1 MTRIVCAEIR
11 LMNTLALEVCV
22 RIGVLL
28 LVIGLFLATEIAATN
43 TLSLYPKTRLIQRF
57 SLIVSASALVLVL
70 MVAIWLPKQY
80 FAHAL
85 NRNSAM
91 AGEATCSLSCI
102 QITIILFVG
111 SLIFRL
117 WTKGWWVD
125 GATALILGTWFS
137 WEGYYKMV
145 RPKFRW

>member
-1 MTRIVCAEIR
+1 
-11 LMNTLALEVCV
+11 MNTLALEVCL

-28 LVIGLFLATEIAATN
+28 RVFPSQIAATSA
-43 TLSLYPKTRLIQRF
+43 LSLYPKTRPVHRF
-57 SLIVSASALVLVL
+57 SLIVSASALVL

-85 NRNSAM
+85 NKNSAM
-91 AGEATCSLSCI
+91 AGEATRTCSLSCI

-125 GATALILGTWFS
+125 GATALILGARFG